1 MPLTAQVAQ
10 DIVVELSIY
19 AIYCTNLILFQNICT
34 MRCPYCECTNTK
46 VVDSR
51 ESGASIRRRRECALC
66 GRRFTTYER
75 AQTKSM
81 MVVKRDGRR
90 EEFSRDKLWA
100 SLTKACA
107 KRPLAVG
114 SIDRM
119 IDDIEANLSEQG
131 KAEFPSQSIGEMV
144 MGRLSDLDQVAY
156 IRFASVY
163 LDFSDAESFKT
174 AIDALLETSD
184 SSNGHA
190 DINQLALLDGDGS
203 AGECSSAESPPQ
215 EQPDPST

>member
-1 MPLTAQVAQ
+1 
-10 DIVVELSIY
+10 
-19 AIYCTNLILFQNICT
+19 

-51 ESGASIRRRRECALC
+51 ESGSSIRRRRECALC

-75 AQTKSM
+75 VQTKTM

-90 EEFSRDKLWA
+90 EEFNRDKLWA

-107 KRPLAVG
+107 KRPMPVG
-114 SIDRM
+114 SIDRI

-131 KAEFPSQSIGEMV
+131 KAEMRSQTIGGMV
-144 MGRLSDLDQVAY
+144 MSRLSNLDQVAY

-163 LDFSDAESFKT
+163 LDFRDVESFKT
-174 AIDALLETSD
+174 EIDALLETGEPR
-184 SSNGHA
+184 NRHA
-190 DINQLALLDGDGS
+190 DINQLALLD
-203 AGECSSAESPPQ
+203 AEHHPARVQ
-215 EQPDPST
+215 CEPSV

>member
-1 MPLTAQVAQ
+1 
-10 DIVVELSIY
+10 
-19 AIYCTNLILFQNICT
+19 
-34 MRCPYCECTNTK
+34 MRCPYCECVNTR

-75 AQTKSM
+75 VQMKSM

-107 KRPLAVG
+107 KRSLAVG
-114 SIDRM
+114 SIDRI
-119 IDDIEANLSEQG
+119 IDDIEANMSEQG
-131 KAEFPSQSIGEMV
+131 KAEFTSQSIGEMV
-144 MGRLSDLDQVAY
+144 MSRLSDLDQVAY

-163 LDFSDAESFKT
+163 LDFSDVQSFKT
-174 AIDALLETSD
+174 EIDILLETGETR
-184 SSNGHA
+184 NGHTA
-190 DINQLALLDGDGS
+190 INQLALLDGEISVTPARSPEGH
-203 AGECSSAESPPQ
+203 PPQ
-215 EQPDPST
+215 GRSEPSA

>member
-1 MPLTAQVAQ
+1 
-10 DIVVELSIY
+10 
-19 AIYCTNLILFQNICT
+19 

-51 ESGASIRRRRECALC
+51 ESGATIRRRRECALC

-75 AQTKSM
+75 VQMKSV

-114 SIDRM
+114 SLDRI
-119 IDDIEANLSEQG
+119 IDDIEANLSELG
-131 KAEFPSQSIGEMV
+131 KAEFDSQAIGEMV

-163 LDFSDAESFKT
+163 LDFNDVQSFKRE
-174 AIDALLETSD
+174 IDALLETGESR
-184 SSNGHA
+184 NGHA
-190 DINQLALLDGDGS
+190 DADQLALLGGDIGS
-203 AGECSSAESPPQ
+203 APNSAAEPSAQ
-215 EQPDPST
+215 EQSEPSA

>member
-1 MPLTAQVAQ
+1 
-10 DIVVELSIY
+10 
-19 AIYCTNLILFQNICT
+19 

-51 ESGASIRRRRECALC
+51 ESGTTIRRRRECALC

-75 AQTKSM
+75 VQMKSI

-90 EEFSRDKLWA
+90 EEFSRDKLWS

-114 SIDRM
+114 SIDRI
-119 IDDIEANLSEQG
+119 IDEVEANLSERG
-131 KAEFPSQSIGEMV
+131 KAEFDSQIIGEMV
-144 MGRLSDLDQVAY
+144 MSRLSDLDQVAY

-163 LDFSDAESFKT
+163 LDFSDVESFKT
-174 AIDALLETSD
+174 EIDALLETGESR
-184 SSNGHA
+184 NGHA
-190 DINQLALLDGDGS
+190 DINQLALLDGDVS
-203 AGECSSAESPPQ
+203 ARSCPPAEHHPQ
-215 EQPDPST
+215 ERTEPSV

>member
-1 MPLTAQVAQ
+1 
-10 DIVVELSIY
+10 
-19 AIYCTNLILFQNICT
+19 

-51 ESGASIRRRRECALC
+51 ESGTSIRRRRECALC

-75 AQTKSM
+75 AQMKAM

-90 EEFSRDKLWA
+90 EEFSRGKLWS

-107 KRPLAVG
+107 KRPLAIAR
-114 SIDRM
+114 IDRM

-131 KAEFPSQSIGEMV
+131 KAEFDSQVIGEMV
-144 MGRLSDLDQVAY
+144 MSRLSDLDQVAY

-163 LDFSDAESFKT
+163 LDFSDIESFKT
-174 AIDALLETSD
+174 EIDTLLEPGG
-184 SSNGHA
+184 SSNGHS
-190 DINQLALLDGDGS
+190 DINQLALLDDHIS
-203 AGECSSAESPPQ
+203 APPCSPADQHPQ
-215 EQPDPST
+215 ERTEPSA

>member
-1 MPLTAQVAQ
+1 
-10 DIVVELSIY
+10 
-19 AIYCTNLILFQNICT
+19 

-51 ESGASIRRRRECALC
+51 ESGSSIRRRRECALC

-75 AQTKSM
+75 VQTKSV

-90 EEFSRDKLWA
+90 EEFRRDKLWE

-114 SIDRM
+114 SIDKI
-119 IDDIEANLSEQG
+119 IDDVEANLSEQG
-131 KAEFPSQSIGEMV
+131 KAEFSSQSIGEMV

-163 LDFSDAESFKT
+163 LDFRDVESFKT
-174 AIDALLETSD
+174 EIDTLLETSD
-184 SSNGHA
+184 SMNGNT
-190 DINQLALLDGDGS
+190 DINQLALLDGVDV
-203 AGECSSAESPPQ
+203 AVERPAEAHPPQ
-215 EQPDPST
+215 EQPEPSA

>member
-1 MPLTAQVAQ
+1 
-10 DIVVELSIY
+10 
-19 AIYCTNLILFQNICT
+19 

-51 ESGASIRRRRECALC
+51 ESGTSIRRRRECALC

-75 AQTKSM
+75 AQMKAM

-90 EEFSRDKLWA
+90 EEFSRGKLWS

-107 KRPLAVG
+107 KRPLAIAR
-114 SIDRM
+114 IDRL

-131 KAEFPSQSIGEMV
+131 KAEFDSQQIGEMV
-144 MGRLSDLDQVAY
+144 MSRLSDLDQVAY

-163 LDFSDAESFKT
+163 LEFSDVESFKT
-174 AIDALLETSD
+174 EIDELLETGGST
-184 SSNGHA
+184 NGRA
-190 DINQLALLDGDGS
+190 DINQLALLDGDVS
-203 AGECSSAESPPQ
+203 AVPDSPTEPLQ
-215 EQPDPST
+215 EQSEPSA

>member
-1 MPLTAQVAQ
+1 
-10 DIVVELSIY
+10 
-19 AIYCTNLILFQNICT
+19 

-75 AQTKSM
+75 VQMKSM

-107 KRPLAVG
+107 KRPMAVG
-114 SIDRM
+114 RIDKM
-119 IDDIEANLSEQG
+119 IDDIELSLSELG
-131 KAEFPSQSIGEMV
+131 KAELDSQAIGEMV
-144 MGRLSDLDQVAY
+144 MSRLSDLDQVAY

-163 LDFSDAESFKT
+163 LDFSDVQSFKT
-174 AIDALLETSD
+174 EIDALLETGETR
-184 SSNGHA
+184 NGHS
-190 DINQLALLDGDGS
+190 DINQLALLDGEVNGRTGGHIS
-203 AGECSSAESPPQ
+203 GAPPSPP
-215 EQPDPST
+215 ETLREKSEPSA

>member
-1 MPLTAQVAQ
+1 
-10 DIVVELSIY
+10 
-19 AIYCTNLILFQNICT
+19 

-51 ESGASIRRRRECALC
+51 ESGMSIRRRRECALC

-75 AQTKSM
+75 VQMKAM

-90 EEFSRDKLWA
+90 EEFSRAKLWA

-107 KRPLAVG
+107 KRPLATG
-114 SIDRM
+114 SIDKI

-144 MGRLSDLDQVAY
+144 MSRLSNLDQVAY

-163 LDFSDAESFKT
+163 LDFSDVQSFKT
-174 AIDALLETSD
+174 EIDALLETGETH
-184 SSNGHA
+184 NGHA
-190 DINQLALLDGDGS
+190 DINQLALLDGDLSIGS
-203 AGECSSAESPPQ
+203 RSPEEHPPQ
-215 EQPDPST
+215 AHSEPSV

>member
-1 MPLTAQVAQ
+1 
-10 DIVVELSIY
+10 
-19 AIYCTNLILFQNICT
+19 
-34 MRCPYCECTNTK
+34 MRCPYCECTNTR

-51 ESGASIRRRRECALC
+51 ESGTSIRRRRECALC

-75 AQTKSM
+75 VQMKSM

-114 SIDRM
+114 SIDRI
-119 IDDIEANLSEQG
+119 IDEIEANLSERG
-131 KAEFPSQSIGEMV
+131 KAEFDSQIIGEMV
-144 MGRLSDLDQVAY
+144 MSRLSDLDQVAY

-163 LDFSDAESFKT
+163 LDFSDVESFKT
-174 AIDALLETSD
+174 EIDALLETDD

-190 DINQLALLDGDGS
+190 DINQLALLDGDVTV
-203 AGECSSAESPPQ
+203 ETRSSAEDAPAKHS
-215 EQPDPST
+215 EPSV

>member
-1 MPLTAQVAQ
+1 
-10 DIVVELSIY
+10 
-19 AIYCTNLILFQNICT
+19 

-51 ESGASIRRRRECALC
+51 ESGTGIRRRRECVLC
-66 GRRFTTYER
+66 SRRFTTYER
-75 AQTKSM
+75 TQMKTM

-90 EEFSRDKLWA
+90 EEFSRDKLWS

-114 SIDRM
+114 RIDRM

-131 KAEFPSQSIGEMV
+131 KAEFNSRAIGEMV
-144 MGRLSDLDQVAY
+144 MSRLSDLDQVAY

-163 LDFSDAESFKT
+163 LDFGDVESFKT
-174 AIDALLETSD
+174 EIDTLLETGD
-184 SSNGHA
+184 TLNGHA
-190 DINQLALLDGDGS
+190 DTNQLALLGGDIN
-203 AGECSSAESPPQ
+203 AVPDSSMEPQQQ
-215 EQPDPST
+215 EQSEPSA

>member
-1 MPLTAQVAQ
+1 
-10 DIVVELSIY
+10 
-19 AIYCTNLILFQNICT
+19 
-34 MRCPYCECTNTK
+34 MRCPYCECANTK
-46 VVDSR
+46 VIDSR
-51 ESGASIRRRRECALC
+51 ESGTSIRRRRECALC

-75 AQTKSM
+75 VQMKAM

-90 EEFSRDKLWA
+90 EEFSRSKLWS

-131 KAEFPSQSIGEMV
+131 KAEFASQSIGEMV
-144 MGRLSDLDQVAY
+144 MSRLSNLDQVAY

-163 LDFSDAESFKT
+163 LDFGDVQSFKT
-174 AIDALLETSD
+174 EIDSLLEPGEPR
-184 SSNGHA
+184 NGHA
-190 DINQLALLDGDGS
+190 DINQLALLDSDLS
-203 AGECSSAESPPQ
+203 ALPDSPQ
-215 EQPDPST
+215 EPLQEHSEPSV

>member
-1 MPLTAQVAQ
+1 
-10 DIVVELSIY
+10 
-19 AIYCTNLILFQNICT
+19 

-75 AQTKSM
+75 VQTKSM

-131 KAEFPSQSIGEMV
+131 KAEFSSQSIGGMV
-144 MGRLSDLDQVAY
+144 MSRLSDLDQVAY

-163 LDFSDAESFKT
+163 LDFSDVQSFKT
-174 AIDALLETSD
+174 EIDALLETGETH
-184 SSNGHA
+184 NGHA
-190 DINQLALLDGDGS
+190 DTNQLTLLDGDT
-203 AGECSSAESPPQ
+203 AARSSTESPPQ
-215 EQPDPST
+215 VQSEPSA

>member
-1 MPLTAQVAQ
+1 
-10 DIVVELSIY
+10 
-19 AIYCTNLILFQNICT
+19 

-51 ESGASIRRRRECALC
+51 ESGTTIRRRRECALC

-75 AQTKSM
+75 VQMKSI

-90 EEFSRDKLWA
+90 EEFSRDKLWS

-114 SIDRM
+114 SIDRI
-119 IDDIEANLSEQG
+119 IDEVEANLSERG
-131 KAEFPSQSIGEMV
+131 KAEFDSQIIGEMV
-144 MGRLSDLDQVAY
+144 MSRLSDLDQVAY

-163 LDFSDAESFKT
+163 LDFSDVESFKT
-174 AIDALLETSD
+174 EIDALLETGESR
-184 SSNGHA
+184 NGHA
-190 DINQLALLDGDGS
+190 DINQLALLDGDVS
-203 AGECSSAESPPQ
+203 APSCPPAEHHPQ
-215 EQPDPST
+215 ERTEPSA

>member
-1 MPLTAQVAQ
+1 
-10 DIVVELSIY
+10 
-19 AIYCTNLILFQNICT
+19 
-34 MRCPYCECTNTK
+34 MRCPYCECANTK

-51 ESGASIRRRRECALC
+51 ESGTSIRRRRECALC

-75 AQTKSM
+75 AQMKSM

-114 SIDRM
+114 SIDRI
-119 IDDIEANLSEQG
+119 IDDIEANLSERG
-131 KAEFPSQSIGEMV
+131 KAEFDSQIIGEMV
-144 MGRLSDLDQVAY
+144 MSRLSDLDQVAY

-163 LDFSDAESFKT
+163 LDFSDVESFKT
-174 AIDALLETSD
+174 EIDALLETGESR
-184 SSNGHA
+184 NGHA
-190 DINQLALLDGDGS
+190 NINQLALLDGDVS
-203 AGECSSAESPPQ
+203 APSCSPAEHHPQ
-215 EQPDPST
+215 ERTEPSV